1 MRQPQNI
8 PATDF
13 DAGVQAGLKTA
24 VDFLERLAVRV
35 QKSET
40 AHAAHPPPP
49 PNQSLPAPSRL
60 QAAKATRP

>member
-1 MRQPQNI
+1 MRETQNS

-35 QKSET
+35 QKSES
-40 AHAAHPPPP
+40 AG
-49 PNQSLPAPSRL
+49 PAPSPQPARPQPVPAQPL
-60 QAAKATRP
+60 AARVNRP